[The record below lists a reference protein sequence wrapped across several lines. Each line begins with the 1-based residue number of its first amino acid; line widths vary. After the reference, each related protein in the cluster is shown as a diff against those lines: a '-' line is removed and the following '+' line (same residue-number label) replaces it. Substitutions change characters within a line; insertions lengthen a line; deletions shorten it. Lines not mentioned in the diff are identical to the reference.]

1 MKSPHVAVSPSSGEG
16 SAQEFSVSIAPAN
29 DLKMAGLLMNKGPDG
44 SQACYTLLDVTK
56 PKYYL
61 VKDPGS
67 GSFPFAPESSAE
79 NSQCGV
85 RVLYARVNAQ
95 KNAFEFRVAADFKSS
110 FAGGRALF
118 VTATDR
124 AGHDS
129 LQQAGSWMVVP

>member
-1 MKSPHVAVSPSSGEG
+1 VTVSPSSGEG
-16 SAQEFSVSIAPAN
+16 IRQEFSVSVAPAN
-29 DLKMAGLLMNKGPDG
+29 DLETAGLLMNKEPDG
-44 SQACYTLLDVTK
+44 SQACYTLVDVTK

-67 GSFPFAPESSAE
+67 GSFPFAPETSAE

-85 RVLYARVNAQ
+85 HVLYARLNAL
-95 KNAFEFRVAADFKSS
+95 KNAFEFRVAADFKPA
-110 FAGGRALF
+110 FAGDRVLF
-118 VTATDR
+118 VTATDH